1 MNQKRRRD
9 IFEDKEVETQA
20 VIVIQKWTRML
31 LEQKIFKNAIAKK
44 REIQEKKMFEILKK
58 WKESKDL
65 IVFLRDQS
73 RKIQYAK

>member
-1 MNQKRRRD
+1 
-9 IFEDKEVETQA
+9 
-20 VIVIQKWTRML
+20 ML